1 MALTKDDIRLAAE
14 RLDQAE
20 KTRKQIRQL
29 SLEYPGITIEDAYA
43 IQKAWIEIKLADG
56 RVVKGHKIG
65 LTSKAMQSALLI
77 DEPDSGVLLD
87 DMFFADGGLVP
98 SDRFIG
104 TRVEA
109 ELAFIMKK
117 RLAGPGCTMF
127 DVLNAT
133 DFVVPA
139 LEILDTRIER
149 VDPVTKATR
158 KIFDTIADNAANAG
172 IVLGGRPLRPL
183 DADLRW
189 IGALCYR
196 NGQLEETGLA
206 AGVLN
211 HPATAVAWLAN
222 KIAPSGLRSS
232 PVRWCW
238 RDRSFARSRPAKATR
253 SRPTMDRTVRSAAI
267 SPDVA
272 LNNHWEAGHAAFHDR
287 IFRQSRC
294 PRRHGQGRRGRPQGR
309 GGNRDFSARGHSRS
323 RHPLRALRHRRRRLR
338 ISAFSPWCC
347 GSAKA
352 AISRPARRPANISSR
367 RSPTISIRFSPASK
381 FALSFDMQINDK
393 ETSWKR
399 NNIHEALKAE
409 AAHG

>member
-1 MALTKDDIRLAAE
+1 MLIISPHAPFFVDLRMALSKEEIRVAAE
-14 RLDQAE
+14 SLHRAE
-20 KTRKQIRQL
+20 KTRTQIRQL
-29 SLEYPGITIEDAYA
+29 SLEFPDITIDDAYA
-43 IQKAWIEIKLADG
+43 IQKARIEIKLAEG

-65 LTSKAMQSALLI
+65 LTSKAMQSALNI

-98 SDRFIG
+98 TDRFIG

-109 ELAFIMKK
+109 ELAFIMKH
-117 RLAGPGCTMF
+117 RLSGPGCTMF

-149 VDPVTKATR
+149 VDPVTKSTR

-211 HPATAVAWLAN
+211 HPATSVAWLAN
-222 KIAPSGLRSS
+222 KIAPNGLALE
-232 PVRWCW
+232 PGQVVLAG
-238 RDRSFARSRPAKATR
+238 SFIRPIETR
-253 SRPTMDRTVRSAAI
+253 KGDTIQADY
-267 SPDVA
+267 
-272 LNNHWEAGHAAFHDR
+272 
-287 IFRQSRC
+287 
-294 PRRHGQGRRGRPQGR
+294 GRY
-309 GGNRDFSARGHSRS
+309 
-323 RHPLRALRHRRRRLR
+323 
-338 ISAFSPWCC
+338 
-347 GSAKA
+347 GSV
-352 AISRPARRPANISSR
+352 SCY
-367 RSPTISIRFSPASK
+367 
-381 FALSFDMQINDK
+381 FA
-393 ETSWKR
+393 
-399 NNIHEALKAE
+399 
-409 AAHG
+409 